1 MIKIL
6 CILTTLILFV
16 SFIEIPKKENSS
28 DECDISQFFEGID
41 ADNGVKVIT
50 DSGDFVDAEIILVPA
65 ELKIGKFSVEVTR
78 KESNLY
84 KIEGTTTYFETR
96 GCYEYATRDDAFLII
111 ESSYGYKK
119 GKIIFED

>member
-1 MIKIL
+1 MMKIL
-6 CILTTLILFV
+6 YILTTLILFASYTEV
-16 SFIEIPKKENSS
+16 PKNEYSS

-50 DSGDFVDAEIILVPA
+50 ASGDLVDAEIILVPA
-65 ELKIGKFSVEVTR
+65 EFKTGKYSVEVTR

-84 KIEGTTTYFETR
+84 QIDGTTTYFETR

-111 ESSYGYKK
+111 ESRYGYTK